1 MLSKRLTPQSSVNN
15 KYWRNKLPF
24 LFFQRTM
31 ITLPFTNWMVSVLPP
46 FNLEFSYT
54 CTANASRYD
63 TYTCNN
69 AIDEMHR
76 SGSVFHR
83 SWVTTNFDGH
93 WNLQCQH
100 LDQCLSTPSRI
111 NHMQTPVFFLF
122 THKMRTK
129 NLPSIVVMELFSDFE
144 YFIRIPVRIWTGLGI
159 FFHSTDKNAAKSF
172 ARWTNMSQS
181 MKITKKSRK
190 NWKTHF
196 T

>member
-1 MLSKRLTPQSSVNN
+1 MCCRLSIWSLVIPVQPMQADMIHTLAIMLLMKCIGPGQCSIEVGWQPTSMVIEIYNANILINVYRRHRVSIIC
-15 KYWRNKLPF
+15 KL
-24 LFFQRTM
+24 Q
-31 ITLPFTNWMVSVLPP
+31 
-46 FNLEFSYT
+46 
-54 CTANASRYD
+54 
-63 TYTCNN
+63 
-69 AIDEMHR
+69 
-76 SGSVFHR
+76 
-83 SWVTTNFDGH
+83 
-93 WNLQCQH
+93 
-100 LDQCLSTPSRI
+100 
-111 NHMQTPVFFLF
+111 FFLF